1 MLNSEEQENMK
12 GPLALRLWLLQQED
26 NILDKLSQKE
36 EEN

>member
-12 GPLALRLWLLQQED
+12 GPLALGLWLLQQED
-26 NILDKLSQKE
+26 NILDMLSQKE